1 MDLRPQ
7 PLARTPTHRR
17 EHQGKLFDDCGS
29 AQSYFVVDHAVRSCA
44 GNHLIALAALLLA
57 LQVVSTVDTPHR
69 LVCKFGRVSDD
80 VVRLHVG
87 LSPDR
92 GQALHVHVGSHPASV

>member
-7 PLARTPTHRR
+7 PLACAPAYRR

-29 AQSYFVVDHAVRSCA
+29 AQSHLAVDHAVRRCA
-44 GNHLIALAALLLA
+44 GNHPIAFAANRLV
-57 LQVVSTVDTPHR
+57 LQVVSTLGAAHR
-69 LVCKFGRVSDD
+69 PVCEFSRVCDD
-80 VVRLHVG
+80 VVRLHAG

-92 GQALHVHVGSHPASV
+92 GQGLHV